1 MQAEPGILIRY
12 LNDRHI
18 LVRNSIKQ
26 DEVKEN
32 AKRSN
37 SVKRVDRIIK
47 RGISYYNIL
56 PTVVHLLNSTNNTE
70 ESTDSILQAIIYLSS
85 KTLNEALIHM
95 SINRIY
101 FHELNNQTVAM
112 DNERISSKD
121 IIK

>member
-1 MQAEPGILIRY
+1 M
-12 LNDRHI
+12 
-18 LVRNSIKQ
+18 VRNSIKQ

-112 DNERISSKD
+112 DNERSSSKD